1 MATGVL
7 PFRGDTSGVITD
19 AILNHTPV
27 LPVRLNP
34 DVPAELERI
43 ISKALAKDRELRY
56 QSASDIRTD
65 LKRLRRDTESGSATV
80 RPSAGFARKLFVV
93 SAACVAFLAAAIA
106 AYHFWPRPN
115 IPSGPGKITQISQ

>member
-34 DVPAELERI
+34 DDPAELERFI
-43 ISKALAKDRELRY
+43 RKAFARPTDG
-56 QSASDIRTD
+56 RTD
-65 LKRLRRDTESGSATV
+65 LKRWRRDTESGSATV

-106 AYHFWPRPN
+106 AYHF
-115 IPSGPGKITQISQ
+115 